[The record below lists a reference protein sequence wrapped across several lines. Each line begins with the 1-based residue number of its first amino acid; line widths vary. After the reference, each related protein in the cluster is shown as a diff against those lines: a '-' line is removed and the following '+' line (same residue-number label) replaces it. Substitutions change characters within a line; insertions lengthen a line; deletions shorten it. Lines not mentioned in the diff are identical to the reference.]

1 MIKKR
6 NLLRDCLF
14 CIVILLV
21 VPGNSTWAEAVSRE
35 AEKYMNRG
43 MAAVET
49 ANSPDDYKSAIKE
62 FEQAVRLAPRWPAPY
77 FNLGYLHNKVGKYQ
91 EALNSYRKYLV
102 LVPNAPDA
110 AQVQKEIDQIEYRL
124 EKVSGAAKIRSWLE
138 GEWSMTTMLQA
149 SRSCWPITFIV
160 NGDSIEAY
168 MPITRSM
175 GHDDKYTD
183 YRTISIKQDVRKI
196 QFNVVLKQVYL
207 ERGVLE
213 LMQTVNAQY
222 TLNLITFGEMIG
234 TQVFRSFS
242 YNSDGSIWKDKNG
255 TEKVQFNKGKHSDN
269 GCLKS
274 LMR

>member
-1 MIKKR
+1 
-6 NLLRDCLF
+6 
-14 CIVILLV
+14 
-21 VPGNSTWAEAVSRE
+21 
-35 AEKYMNRG
+35 
-43 MAAVET
+43 
-49 ANSPDDYKSAIKE
+49 
-62 FEQAVRLAPRWPAPY
+62 
-77 FNLGYLHNKVGKYQ
+77 
-91 EALNSYRKYLV
+91 
-102 LVPNAPDA
+102 
-110 AQVQKEIDQIEYRL
+110 
-124 EKVSGAAKIRSWLE
+124 
-138 GEWSMTTMLQA
+138 
-149 SRSCWPITFIV
+149 
-160 NGDSIEAY
+160 
-168 MPITRSM
+168 M

-222 TLNLITFGEMIG
+222 TLNLITFGEMKG